1 MKTALNRRFVNF
13 EVCKRAPHA
22 LGGVLLL
29 LTFLRVTPS
38 RPAPAPTPTPTPQ
51 PSERHIKPNPQTLL
65 VEIRRDLKISLNQ
78 LDMGA
83 VNSPEPLGKT
93 LEEAFKQRKELGIY
107 NPETYEIDKT
117 VLIKADRAIKYGDL
131 LKVAKRVLDSGA
143 SPVGLVTDEKKVPL
157 DANTRPEVMR
167 RDIPADEQETTPP
180 VSQSFPKTGPEVATL
195 RVIVAS
201 TSQGTTAVVKRVM
214 QDERIDPETIRKSA
228 AVVEVKG
235 DGEYYLDGRRVEK
248 AALYQ
253 GLKDWFKGEK
263 EEDKD
268 TYIIARADLD
278 YGTVEDAI
286 NETWEANP
294 RVILVTGSTVSQQPA
309 TNQQAA
315 ASSTNWTPVILE
327 ILGGILILSVVWFVL
342 ARRRS

>member
-1 MKTALNRRFVNF
+1 
-13 EVCKRAPHA
+13 
-22 LGGVLLL
+22 
-29 LTFLRVTPS
+29 
-38 RPAPAPTPTPTPQ
+38 
-51 PSERHIKPNPQTLL
+51 
-65 VEIRRDLKISLNQ
+65 
-78 LDMGA
+78 MGA